1 MFEVP
6 ATSAFVLL
14 FTSEEVYE
22 GEAAKRLMRS
32 VDLSAG
38 LGIKNYFSRWW
49 EDIYEEVGNRK
60 CGMQFQ
66 SRTYLDDHP
75 DAQVVCLGG
84 GLDPLSLDLAEC
96 YPEAVVFDVDM
107 ANMDLKEEINAGIDG
122 PAIRFCTGNL
132 ADPAGL
138 VRVLESAGWDAGR
151 RTLMIAE
158 GITYYVPKQLFRDT
172 FAALCGPGGGIVLEY
187 SLPDSEVEGTPR
199 ADEYM
204 EFFQQLRAILDMPF
218 PIQRYSPAD
227 VEELAA
233 HLGGRVIITQL
244 QHELEFMR
252 KGENILRLD
261 PTQGSIRISTIL
273 FD

>member
-172 FAALCGPGGGIVLEY
+172 FAALRGPGGGIVLEY